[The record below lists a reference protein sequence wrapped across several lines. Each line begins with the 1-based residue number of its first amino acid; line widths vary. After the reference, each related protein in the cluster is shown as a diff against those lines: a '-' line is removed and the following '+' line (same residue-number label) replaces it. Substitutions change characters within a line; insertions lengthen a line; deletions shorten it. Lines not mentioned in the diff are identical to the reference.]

1 MRPHE
6 YLMQLFT
13 CIPFGNELDREQLQT
28 LENSTMGNK
37 PKMTLNHL
45 SFPTKDVVTEAKFFE
60 EHLGAKLEFVHAP
73 TGSALLKHG
82 EIDIV
87 LEPMKEDVPW
97 HKDFHFGFE
106 LETKREVD
114 ALFETFKQSGVKLE
128 SEVFNRVGRGSR
140 FFGRTPGGVQIE
152 VN

>member
-1 MRPHE
+1 
-6 YLMQLFT
+6 
-13 CIPFGNELDREQLQT
+13 
-28 LENSTMGNK
+28 MGNK

-114 ALFETFKQSGVKLE
+114 ALFETFKRSGVKLE

-152 VN
+152 VNTREDMDDKWDADKAEKKGTPGPMQRSIPAEG